1 MKPHVSFTFPR
12 FLTVSV
18 LLWSSASHAA
28 DMPAARLVEYVG
40 TPIPI
45 RLSLA
50 RPEPVEVQFP
60 EDVVDVV
67 TPLQEQQIGIEF
79 VGPRLYLHAMK
90 ALDGGLFAITSSGSY
105 GLTLSTTRMDKHDTV
120 VRIAP
125 AGQHAAA
132 RVAATQQLT
141 AVDLVRFMRRKEIPP
156 GVDHATASGRE
167 VYNDGTLSL
176 RFVEAYLAPTMRGY
190 VLTAENVADVSV
202 TVPIQNLTMPGLL
215 AAAAEVYTL
224 APRPHT
230 VEEKLAAAHRCQ
242 VYVVLK

>member
-1 MKPHVSFTFPR
+1 MTRHAPRVFTKFFTVCVMLWTSVSE
-12 FLTVSV
+12 
-18 LLWSSASHAA
+18 AA

-67 TPLQEQQIGIEF
+67 TPLQADQIGIEF
-79 VGPRLYLHAMK
+79 IGPRLYLHAQR
-90 ALDGGLFAITSSGSY
+90 ALDGGLFAITSGGSY

-120 VRIAP
+120 VRIAA
-125 AGQHAAA
+125 AGQPAAA
-132 RVAATQQLT
+132 RVAATRQLT
-141 AVDLVRFMRRKEIPP
+141 AVDLVRFMRRKEVPP
-156 GVDHATASGRE
+156 GVDHTAASGRE

-190 VLTAENVADVSV
+190 VLTAENIADVSV